1 MLLITFVFN
10 VIIKKAV
17 KHKLFPFR
25 YSIRIKFHSQGIS
38 EMKNFKINF
47 SKILFYRNTIIG
59 KLVHNSFDTPE
70 DDTYS

>member
-1 MLLITFVFN
+1 MLLITLVFN
-10 VIIKKAV
+10 VIIKKIA

-25 YSIRIKFHSQGIS
+25 YSVGIKFCSQGIS

-59 KLVHNSFDTPE
+59 KLIHNSFDIS